1 MVYGPIESRTT
12 NKMKK
17 ILQLE
22 GAKRVNLVQNFEICL
37 LDIQRLLAT
46 SAASGNTHD
55 TVMVFIVGTLGGS
68 YGERLGIT
76 R

>member
-37 LDIQRLLAT
+37 LDLQRHLGT
-46 SAASGNTHD
+46 SAPYFRGPVHVQTYKC
-55 TVMVFIVGTLGGS
+55 VV
-68 YGERLGIT
+68 GIT
-76 R
+76 FIMLVVSTRT